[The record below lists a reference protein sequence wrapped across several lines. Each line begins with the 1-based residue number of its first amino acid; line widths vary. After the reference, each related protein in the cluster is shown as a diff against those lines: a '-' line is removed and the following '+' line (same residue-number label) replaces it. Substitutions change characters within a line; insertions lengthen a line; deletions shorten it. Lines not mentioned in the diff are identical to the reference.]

1 MILGM
6 TEGPLVTELQAKLE
20 VQANGSYDRATQ
32 LAILGWQL
40 DRGWPANGLVDE
52 AMWIELFGSLPS
64 TKSKFNS
71 NAKDSDGDGLV
82 QEGTPFERPASK
94 Q

>member
-6 TEGPLVTELQAKLE
+6 TEGPLVTELQAKLNVE
-20 VQANGSYDRATQ
+20 ANGSYDRATQ

-40 DRGWPANGLVDE
+40 ERGLPANGEVDE

-64 TKSKFNS
+64 TKTKFNPK
-71 NAKDSDGDGLV
+71 AKDLDGDGMV
-82 QEGTPFERPASK
+82 QEGTPFERPVSEE
-94 Q
+94 